1 MIQTELKY
9 DYCLVKITE
18 KQANLENAE
27 EFKLLM
33 NEVIADGNK
42 LIVLDLAE
50 VVYVDSTFLSAM
62 IAVLKMTMSHGGD
75 LAVWNLNDDIANLFS
90 LIRLDRAI
98 KVYKELPTKFAGITV
113 N

>member
-1 MIQTELKY
+1 MIKTEQKS
-9 DYCLVKITE
+9 DYCLVKVLE

-27 EFKLLM
+27 EFRLLM
-33 NEVIADGNK
+33 NEVIADGNNL
-42 LIVLDLAE
+42 LILDFAD

-62 IAVLKMTMSHGGD
+62 IAVLKAALGKGGD
-75 LAVWNLNDDIANLFS
+75 LAVWNLNDDIANLFT

-98 KVYKELPTKFAGITV
+98 KVYKDLPDKFSGMTV